1 MLPVTW
7 ATVRLFLHVLA
18 ASVWVGGQITLAG
31 LVPGLRGLGA
41 DAPRTVARRF
51 NLIAWPAFGV
61 LIVTGIWNIAAVKPT
76 WGTSYTTTL
85 MVKTRRGRGV
95 GDHRVRALERT
106 IAEGARGVRRAHG
119 RERAPGDVPR
129 HHARLVHGRVEG
141 EVGDHG
147 EVAALTAKHVSPQRT
162 RR

>member
-7 ATVRLFLHVLA
+7 ATIRLFLHVLA

-85 MVKTRRGRGV
+85 MVKIVVVAISGITAFVHSNARSRRGLAVFG
-95 GDHRVRALERT
+95 
-106 IAEGARGVRRAHG
+106 
-119 RERAPGDVPR
+119 
-129 HHARLVHGRVEG
+129 
-141 EVGDHG
+141 
-147 EVAALTAKHVSPQRT
+147 ALTGVSALLAMFLGIMLG
-162 RR
+162 